1 LDNRGVAVLFDYFV
15 APSDEIAATVVDR
28 IGGPGSSAHPAAPP
42 AFSTVRAP
50 GVDPVVLMGNL
61 ERLLTGR
68 SLEEILD
75 DPTSGPLVARDGGA
89 RSVIRLTSSLAAALA
104 DVEDQRIASVALLW
118 SHTREFWGRGDP
130 VALATLLRALASLGR
145 EARTEGDS
153 IYCWICV

>member
-1 LDNRGVAVLFDYFV
+1 MHNRNVAVLFDYF
-15 APSDEIAATVVDR
+15 AASSDEIAATVVDR
-28 IGGPGSSAHPAAPP
+28 IGGPGSSAHPAGPS

-68 SLEEILD
+68 SFEEILD
-75 DPTSGPLVARDGGA
+75 DPTSGPVAARDGGA
-89 RSVIRLTSSLAAALA
+89 RAVLRLTTSLAQALA
-104 DVEDQRIASVALLW
+104 EMEDARVGSVALLW

-145 EARTEGDS
+145 EARAKES
-153 IYCWICV
+153 PLYCWVCL

>member
-1 LDNRGVAVLFDYFV
+1 LDNRRVAVLFDYFA
-15 APSDEIAATVVDR
+15 APSDEVAATVVDR
-28 IGGPGSSAHPAAPP
+28 IGGPGSSAHPAAPA

-75 DPTSGPLVARDGGA
+75 DPSSGPITARDGGQRA
-89 RSVIRLTSSLAAALA
+89 VLRLTSSLATALA
-104 DVEDQRIASVALLW
+104 ELEDTRIASVALLW

-145 EARTEGDS
+145 EARDQDS
-153 IYCWICV
+153 AIYCWLRV

>member
-1 LDNRGVAVLFDYFV
+1 MAVLFDYFV

-75 DPTSGPLVARDGGA
+75 DPTSGPVVARDGGA
-89 RSVIRLTSSLAAALA
+89 RAVIRLTSSLATALA
-104 DVEDQRIASVALLW
+104 EMEDARIGSVALLW

-145 EARTEGDS
+145 EAHEEGHA
-153 IYCWICV
+153 IYCWICF

>member
-1 LDNRGVAVLFDYFV
+1 MDNRSVAVLFDYFV
-15 APSDEIAATVVDR
+15 APSDEVAAGVVDR
-28 IGGPGSSAHPAAPP
+28 IGGPGSSAHPAAPA

-68 SLEEILD
+68 SMEEILD
-75 DPTSGPLVARDGGA
+75 DPTSGPVVVRDGGA
-89 RSVIRLTSSLAAALA
+89 RAVMRVTSSLARALA
-104 DVEDQRIASVALLW
+104 EMEDARVGSVALLW

-145 EARTEGDS
+145 EARAEDS
-153 IYCWICV
+153 EIYCWMRL